1 MTQIDKPLHFRTNV
15 QLKSIIGKDLINN
28 DNIAVLELVKNSYD
42 AGSSKAIVEFKNLKE
57 NDDNES
63 MDDYSERSSKLL
75 IKDFGVGMDD
85 TDIREKWL
93 NIAYSEKK
101 FESEKNGRLLAGA
114 KGVGRFSCD
123 RLGRFLDMYTRKK
136 NNPIF
141 HLSIDWKKFEVDD
154 KKDLIIQDIDIERR
168 EISEQEFKGKFNV
181 SSFDQGTFI
190 EISKLRSQ
198 WVTPGKKGKWNT
210 SKTLDLRRYLEKLIN
225 PNQAFQGKGFVIELV
240 ADEFAGDDELK
251 RPAQKI
257 NGPIE
262 NKIFKKLNFTTTVIE
277 ADISPKGDTITTT
290 LTDRNRIVF
299 KVVEKNVDY
308 KLLKGIKIV
317 IFYLNPY
324 AKAYFKRY
332 TDIRSVNFGSIFLFI
347 NGFRVN
353 PLGDYGDD
361 WLRMEVRKGQGHR
374 KFLGTREVVGRIEI
388 NDYNRDFKIIS
399 SREGIVKDRRFTQI
413 VDIQP
418 SSNKGFFYKT
428 LRRLEKYVVE
438 GLGWDK
444 TEIGG
449 KTIEKMVDQPN
460 WKYEPDS
467 ERYQLN
473 QLKKDENVLAL
484 LGSIV
489 LVDTKQEDILK
500 LHIDKELITQLL
512 RDRKDKAREKFD
524 KFFSKNPLFAKNIL
538 DDLTWDAINSVR
550 EELEEK
556 RKEIEEKNRILEK
569 QQREITL
576 LAKKKKDLET
586 ELDKNRGK
594 ITKLEDKSFE
604 QKQRIYFLQRH
615 VEASGK
621 YEKLV
626 KLYHHV
632 GITSGDIIQTLLN
645 LKRKISKETVSND
658 YLLKQIE
665 KMAKASRKIR
675 SISKMATNA
684 NINFSTES
692 LELTQENL
700 TGFVV
705 QYIENV
711 SQSMLKDKL
720 HILLDKRE
728 NYAAFIHDFNS
739 IDMFMLFENLFDNS
753 YKAKAGTVTVE
764 IISHSSELVIKVRDN
779 GCGIP
784 EENIDKI
791 FDFGFTTTN
800 GTGLGLYHVKDIV
813 EKLGGE
819 ITVNRQYINGSEF
832 VIKVIKVNR

>member
-1 MTQIDKPLHFRTNV
+1 MTQSDDRLYFSTHV
-15 QLKSIIGKDLINN
+15 QLKSVIGKDLINN

-42 AGSSKAIVEFKNLKE
+42 AGSPRVIVQFKNLKE

-63 MDDYSERSSKLL
+63 VDKYSERSSKLL
-75 IKDFGVGMDD
+75 VKDFGIGMDH
-85 TDIREKWL
+85 TDIKEKWFK
-93 NIAYSEKK
+93 IAYSEKK
-101 FESEKNGRLLAGA
+101 SGSEKNGRMLAGA

-136 NNPIF
+136 DNPIY
-141 HLSIDWKKFEVDD
+141 HLSIDWQRFEVDD
-154 KKDLIIQDIDIERR
+154 KKDLNIQDIKIVRR
-168 EISEQEFKGKFNV
+168 EINEQEFKEKFNV
-181 SSFDQGTFI
+181 NSFDQGTFI

-198 WVTPGKKGKWNT
+198 WVTPGKKGKLDT
-210 SKTLDLRRYLEKLIN
+210 SKILDLRRYLEKLIN
-225 PNQAFQGKGFVIELV
+225 PNQAFQGKGFVIELL

-251 RPAQKI
+251 KPAQKI

-277 ADISPKGDTITTT
+277 AEISSAGDTITTT
-290 LTDRNRIVF
+290 LTDRSRNVL
-299 KVVEKNVDY
+299 KVVEKNVEY
-308 KLLKGIKIV
+308 RLLKDIKIV

-332 TDIRSVNFGSIFLFI
+332 TGIRSVDFGSIFLFI

-361 WLRMEVRKGQGHR
+361 WLRMEVRKGQGYGKR
-374 KFLGTREVVGRIEI
+374 LGTREVVGRIEV

-399 SREGIVKDRRFTQI
+399 SREGIVKDRRFSQI

-418 SSNKGFFYKT
+418 SSYGGFFYKT
-428 LRRLEKYVVE
+428 LKRLEKYVVE

-449 KTIEKMVDQPN
+449 KTIEKIVDSPN
-460 WKYEPDS
+460 WKYEPDN
-467 ERYQLN
+467 EKYQLN
-473 QLKKDENVLAL
+473 QSIKDENVLAL
-484 LGSIV
+484 LSSIV
-489 LVDTKQEDILK
+489 LVETKQEDILN

-512 RDRKDKAREKFD
+512 LEQKDKAREKFN
-524 KFFSKNPLFAKNIL
+524 KFFSRNKLFAKDIL
-538 DDLTWDAINSVR
+538 DDLTWDAINNVR

-556 RKEIEEKNRILEK
+556 RKELEKKNKILAK
-569 QQREITL
+569 QQREISHLTD
-576 LAKKKKDLET
+576 KKKALE
-586 ELDKNRGK
+586 EEVGK
-594 ITKLEDKSFE
+594 KQEKINELEDKSS
-604 QKQRIYFLQRH
+604 KQERRIYFLQQH
-615 VEASGK
+615 VEASK
-621 YEKLV
+621 AYDKLL

-632 GITSGDIIQTLLN
+632 GITSGDISQTLLN

-658 YLLKQIE
+658 YLLKEIE
-665 KMAKASRKIR
+665 KMAKSSRKIK

-692 LELTQENL
+692 LELTRENL
-700 TGFVV
+700 TGFII

-711 SQSMLKDKL
+711 SKSMLKDKL
-720 HILLDKRE
+720 HILLDKRK

-739 IDMFMLFENLFDNS
+739 IDMVMLFDNLFDNS
-753 YKAKAGTVTVE
+753 RKAKAGTVNVE
-764 IISHSSELVIKVRDN
+764 IISYSSELIIKVRDN

-784 EENIDKI
+784 GENIDKI

-800 GTGLGLYHVKDIV
+800 GTGLGLFHVKDIV

-819 ITVNRQYINGSEF
+819 ITVNPQCKNGSEF
-832 VIKVIKVNR
+832 IIKVTK